1 MCKWSSVSFLL
12 FSHLPENHS
21 KMETNPQ
28 QEEEKVVIPPYRSS
42 ECHNKSFQVMNTL
55 REQNQLCDVLL
66 KAGGN
71 EIPAHRVVLASSSP
85 YFLAMFTGELSES
98 RQTVVTMRE
107 IDSHAL
113 ELLVQYVY
121 TAEIEVTEDN
131 VQVRNLPNCTC
142 SCLFLCFVSCF
153 SQAVFTLG
161 LITSRCSGKWAC
173 VPPLKLNSSRRGPSG
188 MVVEMEPVFTLTYTI
203 KINFQEG
210 WPAVMYHNY

>member
-1 MCKWSSVSFLL
+1 MYYL
-12 FSHLPENHS
+12 FSHLPESHT
-21 KMETNPQ
+21 KMETNPL

-42 ECHNKSFQVMNTL
+42 ECHNKSFQVMNAL

-131 VQVRNLPNCTC
+131 VQVRNLPNCLF
-142 SCLFLCFVSCF
+142 SCMSLLF
-153 SQAVFTLG
+153 VFRVLV
-161 LITSRCSGKWAC
+161 K
-173 VPPLKLNSSRRGPSG
+173 
-188 MVVEMEPVFTLTYTI
+188 
-203 KINFQEG
+203 Q
-210 WPAVMYHNY
+210 NYR

>member
-1 MCKWSSVSFLL
+1 MSGVTCNKLCLLILSFYLL
-12 FSHLPENHS
+12 ENHS
-21 KMETNPQ
+21 KMETSLQ
-28 QEEEKVVIPPYRSS
+28 QEEEKVVIPPYRSP

-107 IDSHAL
+107 IDCHAL

-131 VQVRNLPNCTC
+131 VQVREL
-142 SCLFLCFVSCF
+142 
-153 SQAVFTLG
+153 
-161 LITSRCSGKWAC
+161 
-173 VPPLKLNSSRRGPSG
+173 
-188 MVVEMEPVFTLTYTI
+188 
-203 KINFQEG
+203 
-210 WPAVMYHNY
+210 

>member
-1 MCKWSSVSFLL
+1 
-12 FSHLPENHS
+12 
-21 KMETNPQ
+21 MEAIPQQQ
-28 QEEEKVVIPPYRSS
+28 QEEEKMVIPPYRSP

-66 KAGGN
+66 KAAGN

-85 YFLAMFTGELSES
+85 YFFAMFTGELSES

-131 VQVRNLPNCTC
+131 VQVRSRPIIYWLNCILT
-142 SCLFLCFVSCF
+142 LRLLYTFRGVSRA
-153 SQAVFTLG
+153 SDVA
-161 LITSRCSGKWAC
+161 R
-173 VPPLKLNSSRRGPSG
+173 
-188 MVVEMEPVFTLTYTI
+188 PV
-203 KINFQEG
+203 
-210 WPAVMYHNY
+210 

>member
-1 MCKWSSVSFLL
+1 MPFFLRYLVNILLHLQYL
-12 FSHLPENHS
+12 FFTLPVTNHS
-21 KMETNPQ
+21 METSPQ
-28 QEEEKVVIPPYRSS
+28 PQGEEKIVIPPYRSP

-66 KAGGN
+66 KAADN

-85 YFLAMFTGELSES
+85 YFFAMFTGELSES

-131 VQVRNLPNCTC
+131 VQV
-142 SCLFLCFVSCF
+142 
-153 SQAVFTLG
+153 
-161 LITSRCSGKWAC
+161 
-173 VPPLKLNSSRRGPSG
+173 
-188 MVVEMEPVFTLTYTI
+188 TY
-203 KINFQEG
+203 F
-210 WPAVMYHNY
+210 

>member
-1 MCKWSSVSFLL
+1 
-12 FSHLPENHS
+12 
-21 KMETNPQ
+21 METNPP

-42 ECHNKSFQVMNTL
+42 ECHNKSFQVMNAL

-131 VQVRNLPNCTC
+131 VQVRNLPNSLF
-142 SCLFLCFVSCF
+142 SCMSLICFSCF
-153 SQAVFTLG
+153 SQAELLVTLNQITTLCLGKCACATCISSWEG
-161 LITSRCSGKWAC
+161 L
-173 VPPLKLNSSRRGPSG
+173 
-188 MVVEMEPVFTLTYTI
+188 
-203 KINFQEG
+203 QEG
-210 WPAVMYHNY
+210 ECQKYSR

>member
-1 MCKWSSVSFLL
+1 
-12 FSHLPENHS
+12 
-21 KMETNPQ
+21 METNLP

-71 EIPAHRVVLASSSP
+71 EIPAHRVVLASSSR

-142 SCLFLCFVSCF
+142 SYMSLFFCFVLCFNV
-153 SQAVFTLG
+153 AEFTLNQI
-161 LITSRCSGKWAC
+161 ITPCLGKLAGAIF
-173 VPPLKLNSSRRGPSG
+173 PQS
-188 MVVEMEPVFTLTYTI
+188 
-203 KINFQEG
+203 
-210 WPAVMYHNY
+210 